1 MIHQTFRRSRLAA
14 ATTLASCL
22 AASFSTSAFAQ
33 DEESFEEGSETEEGG
48 VDLGEDESELE
59 STGDPGLEKDADEL
73 PTTVEETP
81 EEEHRKGDTQL
92 LFGARYRLM
101 ITPKFLINMFGVDGG
116 RTVVLHSVGGEF
128 GGYWGKNGN
137 GVTVMGAV
145 SYAGYGMEPTPFK
158 GKNDGENA
166 WEIIE
171 SNLGMV
177 YLTVDAMWDYRIAEK
192 VSFSAGFGAGLGIV
206 TGTLYRNEAYINNA
220 DPAIPAEKDWPNLSY
235 CGAPNP
241 AIPND
246 QCPSGGSYGE
256 ADAWPVYPW
265 LNAQIGLRYQPI
277 DEFVGRF
284 EMGLGSSGFWLGIG
298 ADYAHFL

>member
-1 MIHQTFRRSRLAA
+1 MTHLTFRRSRLAA
-14 ATTLASCL
+14 ATALASCFV
-22 AASFSTSAFAQ
+22 ASFSTSVFAQ
-33 DEESFEEGSETEEGG
+33 DEASPGEGSEMEEGG
-48 VDLGEDESELE
+48 VDLGEDESDLE
-59 STGDPGLEKDADEL
+59 STEDPGLEKDADEL
-73 PTTVEETP
+73 PTTAEETP
-81 EEEHRKGDTQL
+81 EEEHRTGDTQL
-92 LFGARYRLM
+92 LIGARYRLM

-116 RTVVLHSVGGEF
+116 RTVVLNSVGGEF

-158 GKNDGENA
+158 GKNDGDGA

-171 SNLGMV
+171 SKLGMV
-177 YLTVDAMWDYRIAEK
+177 YLTVDAMWDYRIIDK
-192 VSFSAGFGAGLGIV
+192 LSLSVGLGAGIGIV
-206 TGTLYRNEAYINNA
+206 TGTLYRNEAYVNNTNP
-220 DPAIPAEKDWPNLSY
+220 DIPADKDWPNLSY
-235 CGAPNP
+235 CGAANP
-241 AIPND
+241 AIPGD
-246 QCPSGGSYGE
+246 QCPAGGEYGE

-265 LNAQIGLRYQPI
+265 LNAQVGLRYQPI